1 MKNSTERTPVKP
13 LNELLAELQ
22 DSDAVVELSE
32 KIDRAF
38 QSFQPR
44 SDQIVSYREFINAV
58 AGLVKHLY
66 QYGLPTPRTMM
77 HSSALSEGLD
87 LLDRYYESSGVQGF
101 DAAFL
106 DAVDKNGKGPE
117 FVLRQLS
124 GIIKEREVRQYLNY
138 RYLLAIDPTDRV
150 AHRWIVE
157 RLIEEQ
163 GPLLPDDLRT
173 GNPDRFAKYYRD
185 LLEMVISSDVFVT
198 HIRNSAK
205 TYSGT

>member
-13 LNELLAELQ
+13 LNELLADLQ

-38 QSFQPR
+38 QSFESR
-44 SDQIVSYREFINAV
+44 FAGIASHREFVDAV

-66 QYGLPTPRTMM
+66 QYGLPIPRTMTY
-77 HSSALSEGLD
+77 SSSLSEGLD
-87 LLDRYYESSGVQGF
+87 LLNRYYESSGILGF

-106 DAVDKNGKGPE
+106 DATDKDGTGPE

-124 GIIKEREVRQYLNY
+124 EIIKEREVRQYLNY

-150 AHRWIVE
+150 VHRWIVE
-157 RLIEEQ
+157 RLIEEL

-173 GNPDRFAKYYRD
+173 GAPDRFAKYYRN
-185 LLEMVISSDVFVT
+185 LLEMVISSDVFFT
-198 HIRNSAK
+198 QIRNSAK
-205 TYSGT
+205 TFSVT